1 MKNFKSYVISFI
13 ITAVYAFV
21 KLPVLRIDF
30 TSLYYVLAMFFVIAG
45 ILNMVFDRE
54 EQRFTITNKRN
65 FKIAIGILAIAV
77 VLPTL
82 ASTPIIRAKAY
93 RNLLGTVKESEFT
106 KDVSPVNVN
115 EIRIVDEDMAMKLGD
130 KKLGEVPA
138 IGSVSKL
145 GKFHI
150 QKVGE
155 KLYWVAPLVHRDFI
169 KWVTNMG
176 GTNGYVMVSAN
187 DPQDVKLVQ
196 KANGEDVK
204 IVYQPDAYIL
214 QDLHRHVYIKGGM
227 SRGMA
232 DYTLEIDD
240 NGKPFWVVS
249 LYEHKVG
256 FGGANVNGTAI
267 VDAKTGETKFYS
279 IKDTPEWVD
288 RIQPEEFVID
298 QINSW
303 GVYVNGFIN
312 SVISEKGVL
321 KVTEGTSLVYGEDD
335 KSYWYT
341 GITSAGG
348 DESTIGFM
356 LVDSRTKE
364 AKLYKQPG
372 ATEMAAMKSAEGSV
386 QEKNYEATFPVMYNI
401 LGQPTYVS
409 SLKDK
414 AGLVKRVVF
423 VSVEDYNIVG
433 VGRDKAEAMKNY
445 KDALESGGSGLEI
458 DESDEFDKELEA
470 TVKRIAADTKNG
482 NTIYYLT
489 LDTDDGNI
497 FYATSKISKELPL
510 TKEGDKIKNGNTI
523 YYLTLDTDD
532 GNIFYATSKI
542 SKELPLTKEGDK
554 IKITFSKDEK
564 DVIEID
570 EFDNYNIGK
579 TVEKKEDSKVKD
591 KNQKI
596 KNKKKIKLIKKKLQ
610 TK

>member
-1 MKNFKSYVISFI
+1 MKNFKSYAISFI

-21 KLPVLRIDF
+21 KLPVLRVDF

-54 EQRFTITNKRN
+54 EQRFTITNKTN

-115 EIRIVDEDMAMKLGD
+115 EIRIVDEEMAMKLGD

-169 KWVTNMG
+169 KWVTNMS

-214 QDLHRHVYIKGGM
+214 QDLHRHVYINGGM
-227 SRGMA
+227 SKGMA

-240 NGKPFWVVS
+240 NGKPYWVVS
-249 LYEHKVG
+249 LYEYKVG

-288 RIQPEEFVID
+288 RIQPESFVVD

-321 KVTEGTSLVYGEDD
+321 KATEGTSLVYGEDN

-445 KDALESGGSGLEI
+445 KDALESGGSSLEI
-458 DESDEFDKELEA
+458 DESDEFDKELEG

-482 NTIYYLT
+482 NTVYYLT
-489 LDTDDGNI
+489 LDTD
-497 FYATSKISKELPL
+497 E
-510 TKEGDKIKNGNTI
+510 
-523 YYLTLDTDD
+523 

-579 TVEKKEDSKVKD
+579 PAEQKEEAKPEDKKQEENKSEKKETKD
-591 KNQKI
+591 KKTTD
-596 KNKKKIKLIKKKLQ
+596 KVE
-610 TK
+610 TKEQ

>member
-1 MKNFKSYVISFI
+1 MKNFKSYAISFI

-21 KLPVLRIDF
+21 KLPVLRVDF

-45 ILNMVFDRE
+45 ILNIVFDRE

-145 GKFHI
+145 GEFHI
-150 QKVGE
+150 QKVKD

-214 QDLHRHVYIKGGM
+214 QDLHRHVYINGGM
-227 SRGMA
+227 GRGMA

-256 FGGANVNGTAI
+256 FGGSNVNGTAI
-267 VDAKTGETKFYS
+267 VDTKTGETKFYS

-288 RIQPEEFVID
+288 RIQPESFVVD

-321 KVTEGTSLVYGEDD
+321 KATEGTSLVYGEDN

-445 KDALESGGSGLEI
+445 KDALESGGSSLEI
-458 DESDEFDKELEA
+458 DESDEFDKELEG

-482 NTIYYLT
+482 NTVYYLT
-489 LDTDDGNI
+489 LDTD
-497 FYATSKISKELPL
+497 E
-510 TKEGDKIKNGNTI
+510 
-523 YYLTLDTDD
+523 

-579 TVEKKEDSKVKD
+579 IVEKKEEAKPEDKKSEENKTDKKETTDKVE
-591 KNQKI
+591 
-596 KNKKKIKLIKKKLQ
+596 
-610 TK
+610 TKEQ

>member
-1 MKNFKSYVISFI
+1 MKNFKSYAISFI

-54 EQRFTITNKRN
+54 EQRFTITNKTN

-115 EIRIVDEDMAMKLGD
+115 EIRIVDEEMAMKLGD

-145 GKFHI
+145 GEFHI

-169 KWVTNMG
+169 KWVTNMS

-214 QDLHRHVYIKGGM
+214 QDLHRHVYINGGM
-227 SRGMA
+227 GRGMA

-288 RIQPEEFVID
+288 RIQPESFVVD

-312 SVISEKGVL
+312 SIISEKGVL
-321 KVTEGTSLVYGEDD
+321 KATEGTSLVYGDD
-335 KSYWYT
+335 DRSYWYT

-445 KDALESGGSGLEI
+445 KDALESGGSSLEI
-458 DESDEFDKELEA
+458 DESDEFDKELEG

-482 NTIYYLT
+482 NTVYYLT
-489 LDTDDGNI
+489 LDTD
-497 FYATSKISKELPL
+497 E
-510 TKEGDKIKNGNTI
+510 
-523 YYLTLDTDD
+523 

-579 TVEKKEDSKVKD
+579 PAEQKEEAKPEDKKSEDKKQEENKSEKKETKD
-591 KNQKI
+591 KKTTD
-596 KNKKKIKLIKKKLQ
+596 KVE
-610 TK
+610 TKEQ

>member
-1 MKNFKSYVISFI
+1 MKNFKSYAISFI

-21 KLPVLRIDF
+21 KLPVLRVDF

-54 EQRFTITNKRN
+54 EQRFTITNKMN

-115 EIRIVDEDMAMKLGD
+115 EIRIVDEEMAMKLGD

-169 KWVTNMG
+169 KWVTNMS

-214 QDLHRHVYIKGGM
+214 QDLHRHVYINGGM
-227 SRGMA
+227 SKGMA

-240 NGKPFWVVS
+240 NGKPYWVVS

-256 FGGANVNGTAI
+256 FGGANVTGTAI

-279 IKDTPEWVD
+279 VKDTPEWVD
-288 RIQPEEFVID
+288 RIQPESFVID

-303 GVYVNGFIN
+303 GIYVNGFIN
-312 SVISEKGVL
+312 SIISEKGVL
-321 KVTEGTSLVYGEDD
+321 KATEGTSLVYGEDD

-433 VGRDKAEAMKNY
+433 VGRDKNEAMKNY
-445 KDALESGGSGLEI
+445 KDALENGGSSLEI
-458 DESDEFDKELEA
+458 DESDELDKELEG

-482 NTIYYLT
+482 NTVYYLT
-489 LDTDDGNI
+489 LDTD
-497 FYATSKISKELPL
+497 E
-510 TKEGDKIKNGNTI
+510 
-523 YYLTLDTDD
+523 

-579 TVEKKEDSKVKD
+579 PIEQKEDSKAKD
-591 KNQKI
+591 KKSEDKKQEE
-596 KNKKKIKLIKKKLQ
+596 NKSDKKENKDATSKVEVKEQ
-610 TK
+610 

>member
-1 MKNFKSYVISFI
+1 MKNFKSYAISFI

-21 KLPVLRIDF
+21 KLPVLRVDF

-54 EQRFTITNKRN
+54 EQRFTITNKTN

-115 EIRIVDEDMAMKLGD
+115 EIRIVDEEMAMKLGD

-169 KWVTNMG
+169 KWVTNMS

-214 QDLHRHVYIKGGM
+214 QDLHRHVYINGGM
-227 SRGMA
+227 SKGMA

-240 NGKPFWVVS
+240 NGKPYWVVS

-288 RIQPEEFVID
+288 RIQPESFVVD

-321 KVTEGTSLVYGEDD
+321 KATEGTSLVYGEDN

-445 KDALESGGSGLEI
+445 KDALESGGSSLEI
-458 DESDEFDKELEA
+458 DESDEFDKELEG

-482 NTIYYLT
+482 NTVYYLT
-489 LDTDDGNI
+489 LDTD
-497 FYATSKISKELPL
+497 E
-510 TKEGDKIKNGNTI
+510 
-523 YYLTLDTDD
+523 

-579 TVEKKEDSKVKD
+579 PAEQKEEAKPKDKKSEDKKQEENKSEKKETKD
-591 KNQKI
+591 KKTTD
-596 KNKKKIKLIKKKLQ
+596 KVE
-610 TK
+610 TKEQ

>member
-54 EQRFTITNKRN
+54 EQRFTITNKRS

-106 KDVSPVNVN
+106 KDISPVNVN

-321 KVTEGTSLVYGEDD
+321 KATEGTSLVYGEDD

-510 TKEGDKIKNGNTI
+510 TKEGDKIK
-523 YYLTLDTDD
+523 
-532 GNIFYATSKI
+532 
-542 SKELPLTKEGDK
+542 
-554 IKITFSKDEK
+554 ITFSKDEK

-579 TVEKKEDSKVKD
+579 TVEKKEDSKAKD
-591 KNQKI
+591 KKSEDKKQEE
-596 KNKKKIKLIKKKLQ
+596 NKTDKKETTNKVETQ
-610 TK
+610 EE

>member
-1 MKNFKSYVISFI
+1 MKNFKSYAISFI

-21 KLPVLRIDF
+21 KLPVLRVDF

-54 EQRFTITNKRN
+54 EQRFTITNKTN

-115 EIRIVDEDMAMKLGD
+115 EIRIVDEEMAMKLGD

-169 KWVTNMG
+169 KWVTNMS

-196 KANGEDVK
+196 KANGEDIK

-214 QDLHRHVYIKGGM
+214 QDLHRHVYINGGM
-227 SRGMA
+227 SKGMA

-240 NGKPFWVVS
+240 NGKPYWVVS

-288 RIQPEEFVID
+288 RIQPESFVVD

-321 KVTEGTSLVYGEDD
+321 KATEGTSLVYGEDN

-445 KDALESGGSGLEI
+445 KDALESGGSSLEI
-458 DESDEFDKELEA
+458 DESDEFDKELEG

-482 NTIYYLT
+482 NTVYYLT
-489 LDTDDGNI
+489 LDTD
-497 FYATSKISKELPL
+497 E
-510 TKEGDKIKNGNTI
+510 
-523 YYLTLDTDD
+523 

-579 TVEKKEDSKVKD
+579 PAEQKEESKPEDKKSEENAADKKENKD
-591 KNQKI
+591 KKTTD
-596 KNKKKIKLIKKKLQ
+596 KVE
-610 TK
+610 TKEQ

>member
-1 MKNFKSYVISFI
+1 MKNFKSYAISFI

-21 KLPVLRIDF
+21 KLPVLRVDF

-54 EQRFTITNKRN
+54 EQRFTITNKTN

-115 EIRIVDEDMAMKLGD
+115 EIRIVDEEMAMKLGD

-169 KWVTNMG
+169 KWVTNMS

-214 QDLHRHVYIKGGM
+214 QDLHRHVYINGGM
-227 SRGMA
+227 SKGMA

-240 NGKPFWVVS
+240 NGKPYWVVS

-288 RIQPEEFVID
+288 RIQPESFVVD

-321 KVTEGTSLVYGEDD
+321 KATEGTSLVYGEDN

-445 KDALESGGSGLEI
+445 KDALESGGSSLEI
-458 DESDEFDKELEA
+458 DESDEFDKELEG

-482 NTIYYLT
+482 NTVYYLT
-489 LDTDDGNI
+489 LDTD
-497 FYATSKISKELPL
+497 E
-510 TKEGDKIKNGNTI
+510 
-523 YYLTLDTDD
+523 

-579 TVEKKEDSKVKD
+579 PAEQKEEAKPEDKKSEDKKSEENKSEKKETKD
-591 KNQKI
+591 KKTTD
-596 KNKKKIKLIKKKLQ
+596 KVE
-610 TK
+610 TKEQ

>member
-1 MKNFKSYVISFI
+1 MKNFKSYAISFI

-145 GKFHI
+145 GEFHI
-150 QKVGE
+150 QKVKD

-214 QDLHRHVYIKGGM
+214 QDLHRHVYINGGM
-227 SRGMA
+227 SKGME

-240 NGKPFWVVS
+240 NGKPYWVVS

-256 FGGANVNGTAI
+256 FGGSNVNGTAI

-288 RIQPEEFVID
+288 RIQPESFVVD

-321 KVTEGTSLVYGEDD
+321 KATEGTSLVYGDD
-335 KSYWYT
+335 DRSYWYT

-445 KDALESGGSGLEI
+445 KDALESGGSSLEI
-458 DESDEFDKELEA
+458 DESDEFDKELEG

-482 NTIYYLT
+482 NTVYYLT
-489 LDTDDGNI
+489 LDTD
-497 FYATSKISKELPL
+497 E
-510 TKEGDKIKNGNTI
+510 
-523 YYLTLDTDD
+523 

-579 TVEKKEDSKVKD
+579 IVEKKEETKPEDKKSEENKTDKKETTDKVE
-591 KNQKI
+591 
-596 KNKKKIKLIKKKLQ
+596 
-610 TK
+610 TKEQ

>member
-1 MKNFKSYVISFI
+1 MKNFKSYAISFI

-21 KLPVLRIDF
+21 KLPVLRVDF

-54 EQRFTITNKRN
+54 EQRFTITNKTN

-145 GKFHI
+145 GEFHI

-169 KWVTNMG
+169 KWVTNMS

-214 QDLHRHVYIKGGM
+214 QDLHRHVYINGGM
-227 SRGMA
+227 GRGMA

-288 RIQPEEFVID
+288 RIQPEDFVID

-321 KVTEGTSLVYGEDD
+321 KATEGTSLVYGDD
-335 KSYWYT
+335 DRSYWYT

-445 KDALESGGSGLEI
+445 KDALESGGSSLEI
-458 DESDEFDKELEA
+458 DESDEFDKELEG

-482 NTIYYLT
+482 NTVYYLT
-489 LDTDDGNI
+489 LDTD
-497 FYATSKISKELPL
+497 E
-510 TKEGDKIKNGNTI
+510 
-523 YYLTLDTDD
+523 

-579 TVEKKEDSKVKD
+579 PVEQKEEAKPEDKKSEDKKQEENKSEKKETKD
-591 KNQKI
+591 KKTTD
-596 KNKKKIKLIKKKLQ
+596 KVE
-610 TK
+610 TKEQ

>member
-106 KDVSPVNVN
+106 KDISPVNVN

-267 VDAKTGETKFYS
+267 VDTKTGETKFYS

-321 KVTEGTSLVYGEDD
+321 KATEGTSLVYGEDD

-458 DESDEFDKELEA
+458 DESDEFDKELEG
-470 TVKRIAADTKNG
+470 TVKRIAADT
-482 NTIYYLT
+482 
-489 LDTDDGNI
+489 
-497 FYATSKISKELPL
+497 
-510 TKEGDKIKNGNTI
+510 KNGNTI

-579 TVEKKEDSKVKD
+579 TVEKKEDSKAKD
-591 KNQKI
+591 KKSEDKKQEENKT
-596 KNKKKIKLIKKKLQ
+596 NKKETTNKVETQ
-610 TK
+610 EE

>member
-1 MKNFKSYVISFI
+1 MKNFKSYAISFI

-21 KLPVLRIDF
+21 KLPVLRVDF

-54 EQRFTITNKRN
+54 EQRFTITNKTN

-115 EIRIVDEDMAMKLGD
+115 EIRIVDEEMAMKLGD

-169 KWVTNMG
+169 KWVTNMS

-227 SRGMA
+227 SKGMA

-240 NGKPFWVVS
+240 NGKPYWVVS

-288 RIQPEEFVID
+288 RIQPESFVVD

-321 KVTEGTSLVYGEDD
+321 KATEGTSLVYGEDN

-445 KDALESGGSGLEI
+445 KDALESGGSSLEI
-458 DESDEFDKELEA
+458 DESDEFDKELEG

-482 NTIYYLT
+482 NTVYYLT
-489 LDTDDGNI
+489 LDTD
-497 FYATSKISKELPL
+497 E
-510 TKEGDKIKNGNTI
+510 
-523 YYLTLDTDD
+523 

-579 TVEKKEDSKVKD
+579 PAEQKEEAKPEDKKQEENKTEKKETKD
-591 KNQKI
+591 KKTTD
-596 KNKKKIKLIKKKLQ
+596 KVE
-610 TK
+610 TKEQ

>member
-1 MKNFKSYVISFI
+1 MKNFKSYAISFI

-21 KLPVLRIDF
+21 KLPVLRVDF

-45 ILNMVFDRE
+45 ILNIVFDRE

-145 GKFHI
+145 GEFHI
-150 QKVGE
+150 QKVKD

-169 KWVTNMG
+169 KWVTNMS

-214 QDLHRHVYIKGGM
+214 QDLHRHVYINGGM
-227 SRGMA
+227 SKGMA

-240 NGKPFWVVS
+240 NGKPYWVVS

-267 VDAKTGETKFYS
+267 VDTKTGETKFYS

-288 RIQPEEFVID
+288 RIQPESFVVD

-321 KVTEGTSLVYGEDD
+321 KATEGTSLVYGDD
-335 KSYWYT
+335 DRSYWYT

-445 KDALESGGSGLEI
+445 KDALESGGSSLEI
-458 DESDEFDKELEA
+458 DESDEFDKELEG

-482 NTIYYLT
+482 NTVYYLT
-489 LDTDDGNI
+489 LDTD
-497 FYATSKISKELPL
+497 E
-510 TKEGDKIKNGNTI
+510 
-523 YYLTLDTDD
+523 

-579 TVEKKEDSKVKD
+579 PAEQKEEAKPKDKKSEENTADKKENKD
-591 KNQKI
+591 KETTDKVE
-596 KNKKKIKLIKKKLQ
+596 
-610 TK
+610 TKEQ

>member
-1 MKNFKSYVISFI
+1 MKNFKSYAISFI

-82 ASTPIIRAKAY
+82 ASTPVIRAKAY

-145 GKFHI
+145 GEFHI

-169 KWVTNMG
+169 KWVTNMS

-214 QDLHRHVYIKGGM
+214 QDLHRHVYINGGM
-227 SRGMA
+227 GRGMA

-288 RIQPEEFVID
+288 RIQPEDFVID

-312 SVISEKGVL
+312 SIISEKGVL
-321 KVTEGTSLVYGEDD
+321 KATEGTSLVYGDD
-335 KSYWYT
+335 DRSYWYT

-445 KDALESGGSGLEI
+445 KDALESGGSSLEI
-458 DESDEFDKELEA
+458 DESDEFDKELEG

-482 NTIYYLT
+482 NTVYYLT
-489 LDTDDGNI
+489 LDTD
-497 FYATSKISKELPL
+497 E
-510 TKEGDKIKNGNTI
+510 
-523 YYLTLDTDD
+523 

-579 TVEKKEDSKVKD
+579 PAEQKEEAKPEDKKSEDKKQEENKSEKKETKD
-591 KNQKI
+591 KKTTD
-596 KNKKKIKLIKKKLQ
+596 KVE
-610 TK
+610 TKEQ

>member
-267 VDAKTGETKFYS
+267 VDTKTGETKFYS

-321 KVTEGTSLVYGEDD
+321 KATEGTSLVYGEDD

-458 DESDEFDKELEA
+458 DESDEFDKELEG
-470 TVKRIAADTKNG
+470 TVKRIAADT
-482 NTIYYLT
+482 
-489 LDTDDGNI
+489 
-497 FYATSKISKELPL
+497 
-510 TKEGDKIKNGNTI
+510 KNGNTI

-579 TVEKKEDSKVKD
+579 TVEKKEDSKAKD
-591 KNQKI
+591 KKSEENKT
-596 KNKKKIKLIKKKLQ
+596 NKKETTNKVETQ
-610 TK
+610 EE

>member
-1 MKNFKSYVISFI
+1 MKNFKSYAISFI

-82 ASTPIIRAKAY
+82 ASTPVIRAKAY

-145 GKFHI
+145 GEFHI
-150 QKVGE
+150 QKVKD

-169 KWVTNMG
+169 KWVTNMS

-214 QDLHRHVYIKGGM
+214 QDLHRHVYINGGM
-227 SRGMA
+227 GRGMA

-288 RIQPEEFVID
+288 RIQPEDFVID

-312 SVISEKGVL
+312 SIISEKGVL
-321 KVTEGTSLVYGEDD
+321 KATEGTSLVYGDD
-335 KSYWYT
+335 DRSYWYT

-445 KDALESGGSGLEI
+445 KDALESGGSSLEI
-458 DESDEFDKELEA
+458 DESDEFDKELEG

-482 NTIYYLT
+482 NTVYYLT
-489 LDTDDGNI
+489 LDTD
-497 FYATSKISKELPL
+497 E
-510 TKEGDKIKNGNTI
+510 
-523 YYLTLDTDD
+523 

-579 TVEKKEDSKVKD
+579 IVEKKEEAKPEDKKSEENKTDKKETTDKVE
-591 KNQKI
+591 
-596 KNKKKIKLIKKKLQ
+596 
-610 TK
+610 TKEQ

>member
-1 MKNFKSYVISFI
+1 MKNFKSYAISFI

-21 KLPVLRIDF
+21 KLPVLRVDF

-45 ILNMVFDRE
+45 ILNIVFDRE

-145 GKFHI
+145 GEFHI
-150 QKVGE
+150 QKVKD

-169 KWVTNMG
+169 KWVTNMS

-214 QDLHRHVYIKGGM
+214 QDLHRHVYINGGM
-227 SRGMA
+227 SKGMA

-240 NGKPFWVVS
+240 NGKPYWVVS

-267 VDAKTGETKFYS
+267 VDTKTGETKFYS

-288 RIQPEEFVID
+288 RIQPESFVVD

-321 KVTEGTSLVYGEDD
+321 KATEGTSLVYGDD
-335 KSYWYT
+335 DRSYWYT

-433 VGRDKAEAMKNY
+433 VGRDKSEAMKNY
-445 KDALESGGSGLEI
+445 KDALESGGSSLEI
-458 DESDEFDKELEA
+458 DESDEFDKELEG

-482 NTIYYLT
+482 NTVYYLT
-489 LDTDDGNI
+489 LDTD
-497 FYATSKISKELPL
+497 E
-510 TKEGDKIKNGNTI
+510 
-523 YYLTLDTDD
+523 

-579 TVEKKEDSKVKD
+579 IVEKKEEAKPEDKKSEENKTDKKETTDKVE
-591 KNQKI
+591 
-596 KNKKKIKLIKKKLQ
+596 
-610 TK
+610 TKEQ